1 MMKLTLDGVWYR
13 LLPKF
18 EQNGMEK
25 PSREWVKKL
34 IKKACDD
41 FGVTRE
47 SLNIFAGARA
57 VMYFQGNWS
66 SVKFDDVK
74 SLAQKGTDILF
85 IEKMGIV
92 EIFTEHADKY
102 GIAIVNTQGL
112 LTEYGK
118 DLMKEA
124 QRQGGHVAIL
134 SDYDDHGLLMASKVP
149 DIPRIGIDE
158 RTFHYFGLSREAL
171 SIEGQQRLVN
181 YEFLDIFNNETIDK
195 EFVKKRRVEIDAV
208 LEQVG
213 DERLWEYIIEKLIEL
228 FPTRDYNRVISMPA
242 VETLYPRTIQNF
254 FSYINFVVNKIT
266 NDEETKIKNDL
277 SEVKGMLDITEK
289 DKEISGNLKNAVSQD
304 NNMKI
309 IESKIAEL
317 LNSDAI
323 PDSKRFLNFPNK
335 ESEDKD
341 SE

>member
-1 MMKLTLDGVWYR
+1 MEFGIVFFSV
-13 LLPKF
+13 F
-18 EQNGMEK
+18 EQNEMKK

-41 FGVTRE
+41 LHVTRE

-74 SLAQKGTDILF
+74 SLARNGTDILF

-134 SDYDDHGLLMASKVP
+134 SDYDEHGLLMASKVP
-149 DIPRIGIDE
+149 DIPRIGIDDS
-158 RTFHYFGLSREAL
+158 TFHYFGLSRQVL

-181 YEFLDIFNNETIDK
+181 YKFLDIFDDKTIDK
-195 EFVKKRRVEIDAV
+195 EFVKKRRVEIDAI

-213 DERLWEYIIEKLIEL
+213 DERLWGYTMEKLIEL

-242 VETLYPRTIQNF
+242 VETLYPMMVKRF
-254 FSYINFVVNKIT
+254 LGYINFVTNKIT
-266 NDEETKIKNDL
+266 NDEEIKIKNL
-277 SEVKGMLDITEK
+277 VLK
-289 DKEISGNLKNAVSQD
+289 DNG
-304 NNMKI
+304 MKI
-309 IESKIAEL
+309 IESKITEL
-317 LNSDAI
+317 LNSDTL
-323 PDSKRFLNFPNK
+323 PDSEQFLNLTNE
-335 ESEDKD
+335 ES
-341 SE
+341 

>member
-1 MMKLTLDGVWYR
+1 MQYRTIKIMCGLQYSTFFKKLICYFCTRNIQNRTYQHSFPFCWR
-13 LLPKF
+13 PKITIRHLCDILFKPPIKMEFGIVFFSVF
-18 EQNGMEK
+18 EQNEMKK

-41 FGVTRE
+41 LGVTRE

-74 SLAQKGTDILF
+74 SLARNGTDILF
-85 IEKMGIV
+85 IDKMGVV

-158 RTFHYFGLSREAL
+158 RTFHYFGLSREVL

-181 YEFLDIFNNETIDK
+181 YKFLDIFDDKTIDK

-213 DERLWEYIIEKLIEL
+213 DRLWEFIMEEL
-228 FPTRDYNRVISMPA
+228 TEAHRRRPRRPLVLTR
-242 VETLYPRTIQNF
+242 
-254 FSYINFVVNKIT
+254 
-266 NDEETKIKNDL
+266 
-277 SEVKGMLDITEK
+277 G
-289 DKEISGNLKNAVSQD
+289 
-304 NNMKI
+304 
-309 IESKIAEL
+309 
-317 LNSDAI
+317 
-323 PDSKRFLNFPNK
+323 
-335 ESEDKD
+335 
-341 SE
+341 

>member
-1 MMKLTLDGVWYR
+1 MILVIVIFKRRKLSLCCS
-13 LLPKF
+13 
-18 EQNGMEK
+18 Q
-25 PSREWVKKL
+25 
-34 IKKACDD
+34 KACDD

-118 DLMKEA
+118 DLMEA

-134 SDYDDHGLLMASKVP
+134 SDYDDHGLLLASKVP

-195 EFVKKRRVEIDAV
+195 EFVKKRRVET
-208 LEQVG
+208 
-213 DERLWEYIIEKLIEL
+213 
-228 FPTRDYNRVISMPA
+228 F
-242 VETLYPRTIQNF
+242 
-254 FSYINFVVNKIT
+254 
-266 NDEETKIKNDL
+266 
-277 SEVKGMLDITEK
+277 
-289 DKEISGNLKNAVSQD
+289 
-304 NNMKI
+304 
-309 IESKIAEL
+309 
-317 LNSDAI
+317 
-323 PDSKRFLNFPNK
+323 
-335 ESEDKD
+335 
-341 SE
+341 

>member
-13 LLPKF
+13 LLSVF
-18 EQNGMEK
+18 EQNRMK
-25 PSREWVKKL
+25 RPSREWVKKL

-41 FGVTRE
+41 LHVTRE

-74 SLAQKGTDILF
+74 SLARNGTDILF

-158 RTFHYFGLSREAL
+158 RT
-171 SIEGQQRLVN
+171 
-181 YEFLDIFNNETIDK
+181 
-195 EFVKKRRVEIDAV
+195 RRVVKRSAINRRSAT
-208 LEQVG
+208 LGKLQV
-213 DERLWEYIIEKLIEL
+213 
-228 FPTRDYNRVISMPA
+228 P
-242 VETLYPRTIQNF
+242 
-254 FSYINFVVNKIT
+254 
-266 NDEETKIKNDL
+266 
-277 SEVKGMLDITEK
+277 
-289 DKEISGNLKNAVSQD
+289 
-304 NNMKI
+304 
-309 IESKIAEL
+309 
-317 LNSDAI
+317 
-323 PDSKRFLNFPNK
+323 
-335 ESEDKD
+335 
-341 SE
+341 

>member
-13 LLPKF
+13 LLSIF
-18 EQNGMEK
+18 EQNGMKK

-74 SLAQKGTDILF
+74 SLARNGTDILF

-102 GIAIVNTQGL
+102 GMAIVNTQGL

-134 SDYDDHGLLMASKVP
+134 SDYDDHGLLLASKVP

-158 RTFHYFGLSREAL
+158 RTFHYFRLSREAL

-181 YEFLDIFNNETIDK
+181 YEFLNIFNNETIDK

-213 DERLWEYIIEKLIEL
+213 DERLWEYTMEKLIEF
-228 FPTRDYNRVISMPA
+228 FPSRDYNRVISMPA
-242 VETLYPRTIQNF
+242 VETLYPRMIQNF
-254 FSYINFVVNKIT
+254 FGYINFVVNKIT
-266 NDEETKIKNDL
+266 
-277 SEVKGMLDITEK
+277 V
-289 DKEISGNLKNAVSQD
+289 
-304 NNMKI
+304 
-309 IESKIAEL
+309 L
-317 LNSDAI
+317 L
-323 PDSKRFLNFPNK
+323 
-335 ESEDKD
+335 
-341 SE
+341 

>member
-74 SLAQKGTDILF
+74 SLA
-85 IEKMGIV
+85 
-92 EIFTEHADKY
+92 
-102 GIAIVNTQGL
+102 
-112 LTEYGK
+112 
-118 DLMKEA
+118 
-124 QRQGGHVAIL
+124 
-134 SDYDDHGLLMASKVP
+134 
-149 DIPRIGIDE
+149 
-158 RTFHYFGLSREAL
+158 HYFGLSREAL

-213 DERLWEYIIEKLIEL
+213 DERLWECIIEKLIEL

-266 NDEETKIKNDL
+266 SDEETKIKNDL
-277 SEVKGMLDITEK
+277 SKVEGMLDITET
-289 DKEISGNLKNAVSQD
+289 DKEIIDNLKNAVSQD

-335 ESEDKD
+335 ESVDKD

>member
-13 LLPKF
+13 LLSVF
-18 EQNGMEK
+18 EQNGMK
-25 PSREWVKKL
+25 RPSREWVKKL

-41 FGVTRE
+41 LGVTRE

-57 VMYFQGNWS
+57 VMYFQGNWG
-66 SVKFDDVK
+66 SVKFDDIK
-74 SLAQKGTDILF
+74 NLARNGTDILF

-92 EIFTEHADKY
+92 EIFTEHATKY

-158 RTFHYFGLSREAL
+158 RTFRYFGLSREAL

-213 DERLWEYIIEKLIEL
+213 DERLWEYIMEKLIEL
-228 FPTRDYNRVISMPA
+228 YPTRNYNRVISMPA
-242 VETLYPRTIQNF
+242 AETLYPRTVQTF
-254 FSYINFVVNKIT
+254 LGYINFIANKIT
-266 NDEETKIKNDL
+266 NDEEVKIKNNL
-277 SEVKGMLDITEK
+277 NEVKGMLDLSEK
-289 DKEISGNLKNAVSQD
+289 DKEIIDILNNLVSQD
-304 NNMKI
+304 NGMKI
-309 IESKIAEL
+309 IVSKITEL
-317 LNSDAI
+317 LNSDAL
-323 PDSKRFLNFPNK
+323 PDSTPFLNLLPNK
-335 ESEDKD
+335 ELEEK
-341 SE
+341 